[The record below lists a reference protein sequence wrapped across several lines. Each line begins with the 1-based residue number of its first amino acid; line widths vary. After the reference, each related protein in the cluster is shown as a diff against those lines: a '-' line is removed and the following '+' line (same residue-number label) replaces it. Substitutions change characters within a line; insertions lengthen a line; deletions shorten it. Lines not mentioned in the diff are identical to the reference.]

1 MNKRLSVVVI
11 DSEGGNL
18 ASAARALICA
28 AELLG
33 CSVSVVVTNE
43 VSIVR
48 KADRIVLPGQGAF
61 TSCMRGLTSVRGLQE
76 TLEETVM
83 SGTPFLGICVGMQ
96 LMAQRGLEHGITKGF
111 GWIEG
116 DIVSMAC
123 ERETMQMGSSANHIQ
138 TPSKEV
144 FRESASKVSGLRLPQ
159 MGWNELNLHKPD
171 HPLVQGLGKSPHGYF
186 VHSYALR
193 NTSSDVLVAT
203 TEYGGEVPAIVC
215 RGNVAGTQFHVEKSQ
230 KVGLKILANF
240 LSWCPQKSLKESL
253 IDKH

>member
-11 DSEGGNL
+11 DYDGGNL
-18 ASAARALICA
+18 ASAARALVCA
-28 AELLG
+28 ADLLG
-33 CSVSVVVTNE
+33 CSASVEVTNKVSV
-43 VSIVR
+43 VR

-61 TSCMRGLTSVRGLQE
+61 TSCMRGLKSVHGLQE

-83 SGTPFLGICVGMQ
+83 KGTPFLGICVGMQ

-111 GWIEG
+111 GWIDG

-123 ERETMQMGSSANHIQ
+123 TREIMYEEAVKNCQSS
-138 TPSKEV
+138 SKEV
-144 FRESASKVSGLRLPQ
+144 FRESASKALGLRLPQ

-193 NTSSDVLVAT
+193 GMSSEVLVAT
-203 TEYGGEVPAIVC
+203 TEYGGAVPAIVC

-240 LSWCPQKSLKESL
+240 LSWCPQKSLQESL